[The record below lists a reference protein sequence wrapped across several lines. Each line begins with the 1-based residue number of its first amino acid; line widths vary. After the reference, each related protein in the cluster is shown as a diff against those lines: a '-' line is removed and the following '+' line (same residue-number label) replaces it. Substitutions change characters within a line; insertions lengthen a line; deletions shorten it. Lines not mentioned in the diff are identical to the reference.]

1 MLLVDRNGFS
11 SQPALGAL
19 SSGALANLPKAS
31 SDATPVL
38 WEKNKEVTR
47 MIT

>member
-19 SSGALANLPKAS
+19 SSGALS